1 MTTLIIPAVSLGNVP
16 QLAVD
21 LLIHT
26 LRLTPS
32 QALDDTYLHPFASPR
47 DHLPDQTEPLGIST
61 GLELYE
67 DNKKQLAVVQQ
78 RSPVVTPYTK
88 KFATDVLVPLA
99 GKYDRVILVDLTNGG
114 FDDVSRLH
122 TIDVVTSDVVLN
134 AKVEKLSLQDGIH
147 EDDNDHFLG
156 TTRAVIEA
164 RGKNV
169 TSDVVLAY
177 VYEGDN
183 TNDAFA
189 LADKLASILELGT
202 QRWQCPVSWTGMYG
216 LRQHSNAMEDGL
228 YG

>member
-16 QLAVD
+16 QLAMD

-26 LRLTPS
+26 LGLTPS
-32 QALDDTYLHPFASPR
+32 RSLDDTYLHPFASPR
-47 DHLPDQTEPLGIST
+47 DHLPDLPAPLGIST

-67 DNKKQLAVVQQ
+67 DKDKKIAVVQQ

-99 GKYDRVILVDLTNGG
+99 ANYDRVILVDLTNGG
-114 FDDVSRLH
+114 SDDVSRLH

-134 AKVEKLSLQDGIH
+134 SKVERLSLQDGVP
-147 EDDNDHFLG
+147 DDDDDGYLG
-156 TTRAVIEA
+156 TTRAVVEA
-164 RGKNV
+164 RGEKQP
-169 TSDVVLAY
+169 SEVVVAH

-183 TNDAFA
+183 TGDAFA
-189 LADKLASILELGT
+189 LADKLASILNL
-202 QRWQCPVSWTGMYG
+202 QQQKWQCPVSWTGMYG
-216 LRQHSNAMEDGL
+216 LRQQSNAMEDGL